1 MNSKGNS
8 KKKENRYIFEEC
20 WYKDVCQSVCQPVSC
35 LRYIEMKYL
44 VDNSGIPKS
53 KQYPVLLEAQE
64 DYEQFIRLAEI
75 KNNIFEFVNN
85 GYNLYIASRN
95 TGNGKTSWAIKLMLK
110 YFDEVWAGNGLKI
123 RGLFIHIPTLLLQL
137 KNFSNP
143 LPEEYKQNIM
153 DVDLVIWDEIA
164 STTISQY
171 DYSNLLMFLENRL
184 LNGKSNIYTS
194 NSVSKESL
202 EGIVGNKLASRI
214 WNTSEIIEFR
224 GKDKRGCITDNQ

>member
-1 MNSKGNS
+1 
-8 KKKENRYIFEEC
+8 
-20 WYKDVCQSVCQPVSC
+20 
-35 LRYIEMKYL
+35 MKYL

-85 GYNLYIASRN
+85 RYNLYIASRN
-95 TGNGKTSWAIKLMLK
+95 TGNGKTSWSIKLMLK